1 MRITDISRSRV
12 ASAMVRGYFHSF
24 FSGQVDAL
32 YPGKKR
38 IEPKEYKQL
47 LVNNFDNLSTQF
59 VSVLFP
65 ILIRLNY
72 SDLEFVTEDMKRR
85 HFSETTS
92 AKILLRY
99 ACGSKELYTLVTAEY
114 QKQIFSLLN
123 GHLQSVEDYYVD
135 CPALIDKD
143 CVPVSLAICSIVR
156 VQMQAYAL
164 GITQAKT
171 GVNGLHQA
179 TVYRLMIAGMM
190 ALLHESPVNFEE
202 ENLEMMFRKVSLNAD
217 NFENLMN
224 EMNQAYEDLV

>member
-85 HFSETTS
+85 HSQRLLLQRYSYVMLVEVKNF
-92 AKILLRY
+92 IL
-99 ACGSKELYTLVTAEY
+99 A
-114 QKQIFSLLN
+114 
-123 GHLQSVEDYYVD
+123 
-135 CPALIDKD
+135 
-143 CVPVSLAICSIVR
+143 
-156 VQMQAYAL
+156 
-164 GITQAKT
+164 
-171 GVNGLHQA
+171 
-179 TVYRLMIAGMM
+179 
-190 ALLHESPVNFEE
+190 
-202 ENLEMMFRKVSLNAD
+202 
-217 NFENLMN
+217 
-224 EMNQAYEDLV
+224 

>member
-99 ACGSKELYTLVTAEY
+99 ACGSKELYTLVTAE
-114 QKQIFSLLN
+114 
-123 GHLQSVEDYYVD
+123 
-135 CPALIDKD
+135 
-143 CVPVSLAICSIVR
+143 
-156 VQMQAYAL
+156 
-164 GITQAKT
+164 
-171 GVNGLHQA
+171 
-179 TVYRLMIAGMM
+179 
-190 ALLHESPVNFEE
+190 
-202 ENLEMMFRKVSLNAD
+202 
-217 NFENLMN
+217 
-224 EMNQAYEDLV
+224 